1 MIGVGMSSGL
11 EPWTKLL
18 SLVSLRALTWFWF
31 WVVASKLQLSAV
43 DGAVVADV
51 TNAAGVRIPSEVIVL
66 EVEVTEVVL
75 RITLSNLKKVLLL
88 GFSELEILEA
98 LHQDFEFPAL
108 YIMQKTS
115 NFSPHE

>member
-1 MIGVGMSSGL
+1 M
-11 EPWTKLL
+11 
-18 SLVSLRALTWFWF
+18 
-31 WVVASKLQLSAV
+31 QLSAV

-98 LHQDFEFPAL
+98 LHQDFEFPTL
-108 YIMQKTS
+108 YIMQKS
-115 NFSPHE
+115 SLSDFSPQIIRFSLVPFNKIKGTGSILQGRWNVLLFGGTGL